1 MLPASIRQP
10 ARGGRGGARP
20 DRREAVLRAAKGAG
34 AFVIE
39 DRWARDFAL
48 EGEPSPTLASGDP
61 DGHVVYVR
69 SLTKILATGMRIAAL
84 CAKGPAGERLKA
96 ARRVKRPLRG
106 RPVAGAGFRRPVL
119 AGVGEAPSPF
129 AQGASG
135 PTRRARTRRPRAPA
149 RGGEPGRAPR
159 AACIFGRGCPKG
171 PTTLSWRP
179 RPGGRGGGEPGEAGP
194 CSNIFP

>member
-1 MLPASIRQP
+1 MLAT
-10 ARGGRGGARP
+10 
-20 DRREAVLRAAKGAG
+20 DRREAVLRAAKGAR

-106 RPVAGAGFRRPVL
+106 RPVAGAGSRRPVL
-119 AGVGEAPSPF
+119 AGVQKGRQDLVQTYSHNTHNRIAG
-129 AQGASG
+129 QGADQNHQ
-135 PTRRARTRRPRAPA
+135 TNR
-149 RGGEPGRAPR
+149 
-159 AACIFGRGCPKG
+159 
-171 PTTLSWRP
+171 
-179 RPGGRGGGEPGEAGP
+179 
-194 CSNIFP
+194 